1 MPRKRQPGDIRTTIM
16 LPGGLHRIVKA
27 ACALE
32 GISVNKKLHDL
43 LAREYPDAL
52 EPVARHD
59 RSYGAPDRFSTLP
72 RLRAPASGLAGAA
85 RCRPRL

>member
-16 LPGGLHRIVKA
+16 LPGDLHRTVKA

-43 LAREYPDAL
+43 LAREYPDAC
-52 EPVARHD
+52 EPAKRKRRQPSKVAQME
-59 RSYGAPDRFSTLP
+59 
-72 RLRAPASGLAGAA
+72 AA
-85 RCRPRL
+85 E

>member
-16 LPGGLHRIVKA
+16 LPGDLHRAVKA

-43 LAREYPDAL
+43 LTREYPDAF
-52 EPVARHD
+52 EPVKRKRRQPSKIATMQAV
-59 RSYGAPDRFSTLP
+59 G
-72 RLRAPASGLAGAA
+72 
-85 RCRPRL
+85 

>member
-16 LPGGLHRIVKA
+16 LPGDLHRVVKA

-43 LAREYPDAL
+43 LTREYPDAL
-52 EPVARHD
+52 SR
-59 RSYGAPDRFSTLP
+59 
-72 RLRAPASGLAGAA
+72 
-85 RCRPRL
+85 